1 MMKSR
6 ELTEAIP
13 SQVRALLRADLS
25 RLIDGL
31 RASTVYPSASRL
43 LVNAAQMVPTLFP
56 PAQRRLPKLNIE
68 NSPVIREDRSGLSFA
83 CVIYRKKLS
92 SGVINIYSATGMTTS
107 AGSDADKKRHRDR

>member
-31 RASTVYPSASRL
+31 RASTVYPSASLL
-43 LVNAAQMVPTLFP
+43 LVNAARWFLRYFRP
-56 PAQRRLPKLNIE
+56 
-68 NSPVIREDRSGLSFA
+68 RSGA
-83 CVIYRKKLS
+83 YP
-92 SGVINIYSATGMTTS
+92 N
-107 AGSDADKKRHRDR
+107 